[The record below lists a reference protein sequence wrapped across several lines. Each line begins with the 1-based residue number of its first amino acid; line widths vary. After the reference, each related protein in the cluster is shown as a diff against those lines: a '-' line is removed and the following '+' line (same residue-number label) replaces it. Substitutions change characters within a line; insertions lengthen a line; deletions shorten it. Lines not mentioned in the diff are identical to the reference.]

1 VPLSLQVTKLR
12 FCFVLD
18 HTDVVKE
25 LIEGMVET
33 YPHLTYLDGF
43 PEVMSIT
50 WKLFPNGCTFSYLHL
65 VTGLPSDLFDTLKP
79 NRLLGSE
86 KTWKSTGT

>member
-1 VPLSLQVTKLR
+1 MHKLTI
-12 FCFVLD
+12 CFVLD

-43 PEVMSIT
+43 PEVMIRFQ
-50 WKLFPNGCTFSYLHL
+50 KLFSSGYSFSHFNGFCGYS
-65 VTGLPSDLFDTLKP
+65 VQ
-79 NRLLGSE
+79 
-86 KTWKSTGT
+86 